1 MTDPPT
7 EIRQARAL
15 LRRLGPLPGSK
26 QRVYLRVTDEPRS
39 TGPVTGR
46 PLLIVAALCVSST
59 AFGFGASW
67 LSRHPHPLWSAHDA
81 ESVPQLAVRVP
92 SSQPKKKPSAPAAA
106 VVTGP
111 APDVAP
117 DSTTLPNKPVR
128 AAASTEGSSA
138 SRIASP
144 VNTAPVPTAAEP
156 EAPESQL
163 SQQVSE
169 YRRAIAQSDPAASL
183 ALLRAHRRKWG
194 QSPIAHE
201 VDLRIIEVLGRL
213 GRRSELVQA
222 ARQFLLNYPD
232 SARTSD
238 IRRIASATPDDT
250 DEKR

>member
-26 QRVYLRVTDEPRS
+26 QRVYLGVTDEPRS
-39 TGPVTGR
+39 IGPVARR

-67 LSRHPHPLWSAHDA
+67 LSRHPQSLWSAHA
-81 ESVPQLAVRVP
+81 AASVAQLAVRAP
-92 SSQPKKKPSAPAAA
+92 SSQPTKKQSRPVAA
-106 VVTGP
+106 VVADPT
-111 APDVAP
+111 PDVAP
-117 DSTTLPNKPVR
+117 DSPALPNNPVR
-128 AAASTEGSSA
+128 AAASIQGSSA
-138 SRIASP
+138 NRTVVPASAMP
-144 VNTAPVPTAAEP
+144 ASAAAEP
-156 EAPESQL
+156 EALESQL
-163 SQQVSE
+163 SQQVAE
-169 YRRAIAQSDPAASL
+169 YHRAIAQLDPAASL

-232 SARTSD
+232 SARASD
-238 IRRIASATPDDT
+238 IRRLAGVSPADT
-250 DEKR
+250 DEN